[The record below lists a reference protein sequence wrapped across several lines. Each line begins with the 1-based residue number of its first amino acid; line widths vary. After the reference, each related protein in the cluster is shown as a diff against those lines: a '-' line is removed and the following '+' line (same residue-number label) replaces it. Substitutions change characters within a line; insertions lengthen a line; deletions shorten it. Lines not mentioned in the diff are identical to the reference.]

1 MFNFLKEKLK
11 QAVSKLTKGVEEK
24 GKDVDEEEEVVVEK
38 KPKAAK
44 APAAKLKVTPKEE
57 KASPKTE
64 KTKKEEEK
72 PKAKAKPAST
82 SAKAE
87 PQPVSEQPLPESLS
101 PEKKGFFGKL
111 KEKIFKKEEPP
122 LQIPSVTEPEK
133 EPSLLDEAKEEEA
146 EAGKTVAKIPK
157 EIETEEVA
165 EEPEAEAAAEEGE
178 TEETPEEELEEEP
191 EEEPEEKP
199 GFFQRLKEVV
209 TKKTLT
215 GVQFE
220 ELFWDLEV
228 ALLENN
234 VAVEVIEK
242 IKLDLKRQL
251 VDAKVTRGKIEE
263 TIARTLSNSIA
274 GLFDVPSLDLIG
286 MAKKKKPFIIAFV
299 GVNGSGKT
307 TTIAKLAKLFQ
318 DKGMKPVIAAAD
330 TFRAAAIQQL
340 EEHANR
346 LGVKLIK
353 HDYGADPAAVAFDAI
368 RYAEAHKA
376 DVVLIDTAGRLH
388 SNVNLMD
395 EMKKIMRVAKPDVK
409 IFIGESITGNDCVE
423 QAKQFNNAIGI
434 DGIILCKADVDEK
447 GGAAISVSYV
457 TGKPI
462 LYLGTGQK
470 YEDLQV
476 FEPELITESLGLAK

>member
-24 GKDVDEEEEVVVEK
+24 GKNVDEEEEVIVEK
-38 KPKAAK
+38 KPKASK
-44 APAAKLKVTPKEE
+44 APAAKPKAKPKEE
-57 KASPKTE
+57 KAAPKAE
-64 KTKKEEEK
+64 KAKKEEEK
-72 PKAKAKPAST
+72 PEAKTKPALA

-87 PQPVSEQPLPESLS
+87 PRPISEQAKPEASS
-101 PEKKGFFGKL
+101 PEEKKGFFSKL
-111 KEKIFKKEEPP
+111 KEKMFKKEEPSLAVP
-122 LQIPSVTEPEK
+122 PVTEPEK

-146 EAGKTVAKIPK
+146 EAAKAITEIPE
-157 EIETEEVA
+157 EIEAEEVA
-165 EEPEAEAAAEEGE
+165 EEPEAEEVAEEGE
-178 TEETPEEELEEEP
+178 TEETPEEA
-191 EEEPEEKP
+191 PEEKP

-209 TKKTLT
+209 TKKTLSEA
-215 GVQFE
+215 QFE

-234 VAVEVIEK
+234 VAVEVIDK
-242 IKLDLKRQL
+242 IKQDLKRQL
-251 VDAKVTRGKIEE
+251 VDVKVTRGKVEE

-286 MAKKKKPFIIAFV
+286 MARKKKPFIIAFV

-318 DKGMKPVIAAAD
+318 DNSMKPIIAAAD

-409 IFIGESITGNDCVE
+409 IFIGESITGNDCIE
-423 QAKQFNNAIGI
+423 QAKQFNEAVGI

-462 LYLGTGQK
+462 LYLGTGQR

-476 FEPELITESLGLAK
+476 FDSKLITGSLGLTE